1 MRITGGLAL
10 TNRLSFTRRTLLGAA
25 LAVSACMGT
34 AQAQDKYP
42 SGPVSIVVP
51 FAAGGTTDAIA
62 RLVAEELQTRWG
74 SAVVVENKPGAGG
87 VIATQAV
94 ARAKAD
100 GRQILF
106 NDIGIALNQVTMKS
120 LPYDLA
126 KDLRPVVTVGEW
138 PLAFLAGSN
147 TGIKTMSDLIERAKT
162 ESLAFGTFGPASSP
176 HLAAELLKSVAGI
189 DLKIVHFKG
198 VSPVIQAM
206 ASGEV
211 QLGVFGAGA
220 AAGEVGKGTMN
231 LLALDYKSPLVPE
244 APTFAEAG
252 VEGLRAIAWWGVF
265 VQSETPDAIVNEI
278 NAAVNEALGS
288 ERVVNYLN
296 TNGYTSVGG
305 APEAL
310 QQRIDDAVTLW
321 GPLVEK
327 AGIAAK

>member
-1 MRITGGLAL
+1 M
-10 TNRLSFTRRTLLGAA
+10 TNRLSFTRRALLGAA
-25 LAVSACMGT
+25 VAVSALMGA
-34 AQAQDKYP
+34 AQAEEKYP

-51 FAAGGTTDAIA
+51 FSAGGTTDAIA

-94 ARAKAD
+94 ARAKPD

-106 NDIGIALNQVTMKS
+106 NDIGIALNEVTMSS
-120 LPYDLA
+120 LPYDLS

-147 TGIKTMSDLIERAKT
+147 TGIKTMSDLIDRAKT

-220 AAGEVGKGTMN
+220 AAGEVAKGTMN

-265 VQSETPDAIVNEI
+265 VQSETPDEIVNEI

-288 ERVVNYLN
+288 ERVVNYLD

-305 APEAL
+305 EPAAL
-310 QQRIDDAVTLW
+310 QQRVDEAINLW

>member
-1 MRITGGLAL
+1 M

-25 LAVSACMGT
+25 LAVSALVGS
-34 AQAQDKYP
+34 AQAEDKYP

-87 VIATQAV
+87 VIATQSV

-106 NDIGIALNQVTMKS
+106 NDIGIALNQVTMAS

-220 AAGEVGKGTMN
+220 AAGEVAKGTMN

-244 APTFAEAG
+244 APTFEEAG

-288 ERVVNYLN
+288 ERVAKYLD

-310 QQRIDDAVTLW
+310 QQRVDDAINLW

>member
-1 MRITGGLAL
+1 M

-25 LAVSACMGT
+25 LAVSAFVGN
-34 AQAQDKYP
+34 AQAEDKYP
-42 SGPVSIVVP
+42 NGPVSIVVP

-94 ARAKAD
+94 ARAKPD

-106 NDIGIALNQVTMKS
+106 NDIGIALNQVTMPK

-126 KDLRPVVTVGEW
+126 EDLRPVVTVGEW

-220 AAGEVGKGTMN
+220 AAGEVAKGTMN

-278 NAAVNEALGS
+278 NAAVNDALGS
-288 ERVVNYLN
+288 ERVVKYLD

-310 QQRIDDAVTLW
+310 QRRVDDAINLW

>member
-1 MRITGGLAL
+1 L

-25 LAVSACMGT
+25 LAVSAFVGN
-34 AQAQDKYP
+34 AQAEDKYP
-42 SGPVSIVVP
+42 NGPVSIVVP

-94 ARAKAD
+94 ARAKPD

-106 NDIGIALNQVTMKS
+106 NDIGIALNQVTMPK

-126 KDLRPVVTVGEW
+126 EDLRPVVTVGEW

-220 AAGEVGKGTMN
+220 AAGEVAKGTMN

-278 NAAVNEALGS
+278 NAAVNDALGS
-288 ERVVNYLN
+288 ERVVKYLD

-310 QQRIDDAVTLW
+310 QRRVDDAINLW

>member
-1 MRITGGLAL
+1 M

-25 LAVSACMGT
+25 LAVSAFVGN
-34 AQAQDKYP
+34 AQAEDKYP
-42 SGPVSIVVP
+42 NGPVSIVVP

-94 ARAKAD
+94 ARAKPD

-106 NDIGIALNQVTMKS
+106 NDIGIALNQVTMPK

-126 KDLRPVVTVGEW
+126 EDLRPVVTVGEW

-220 AAGEVGKGTMN
+220 AAGEVAKGTMN

-278 NAAVNEALGS
+278 NAAVNDALGS
-288 ERVVNYLN
+288 ERVVKYLD

-310 QQRIDDAVTLW
+310 QQRVDDAINLW

>member
-1 MRITGGLAL
+1 M
-10 TNRLSFTRRTLLGAA
+10 TNSLSFTRRALLGAA
-25 LAVSACMGT
+25 VAVSALMGS
-34 AQAQDKYP
+34 AQAGEKYP

-51 FAAGGTTDAIA
+51 FSAGGTTDAIA

-94 ARAKAD
+94 ARAKPD

-106 NDIGIALNQVTMKS
+106 NDIGIALNEVTMPS
-120 LPYDLA
+120 RPYDLA

-138 PLAFLAGSN
+138 PLAFLAGSS

-220 AAGEVGKGTMN
+220 AAGEVAKGTMN

-265 VQSETPDAIVNEI
+265 VQSETPDEIVNEI

-288 ERVVNYLN
+288 ERVVNYLD

-305 APEAL
+305 EPAAL
-310 QQRIDDAVTLW
+310 QQRVDEAINLW

>member
-1 MRITGGLAL
+1 L

-25 LAVSACMGT
+25 LAVSAFVGN
-34 AQAQDKYP
+34 AQAEDKYP
-42 SGPVSIVVP
+42 NGPVSIVVP

-94 ARAKAD
+94 ARAKPD

-106 NDIGIALNQVTMKS
+106 NDIGIALNQVTMPK

-126 KDLRPVVTVGEW
+126 EDLRPVVTVGEW

-220 AAGEVGKGTMN
+220 AAGEVAKGTMN

-278 NAAVNEALGS
+278 NAAVNDALGS
-288 ERVVNYLN
+288 ERVVKYLD

-310 QQRIDDAVTLW
+310 QQRVDDAINLW